1 MNPSESLESEK
12 KLPDIYKPKHGLGF
26 FGYIFLIIIIGFSIV
41 GVLKT
46 FENDLLNYFPQ
57 TEYIFELLDRQLE
70 FFAETVKNMF
80 VIINDLMDSY

>member
-1 MNPSESLESEK
+1 M
-12 KLPDIYKPKHGLGF
+12 
-26 FGYIFLIIIIGFSIV
+26 

-70 FFAETVKNMF
+70 FFAETVKNMI